1 MQLNEENSKCEPLY
15 MPFHSDKIT
24 GLDVCIRKSLV
35 ATCSMDK
42 TVRIWNYV
50 DNTLENSKEFEEEAF
65 AVAFHPSG
73 FHIIVAFA
81 EKIRLMNI
89 FENDL
94 VSFKEL
100 SVKNCREIR
109 FSNGGHLFAITN
121 VSMV

>member
-1 MQLNEENSKCEPLY
+1 

-100 SVKNCREIR
+100 SVKNCREIK